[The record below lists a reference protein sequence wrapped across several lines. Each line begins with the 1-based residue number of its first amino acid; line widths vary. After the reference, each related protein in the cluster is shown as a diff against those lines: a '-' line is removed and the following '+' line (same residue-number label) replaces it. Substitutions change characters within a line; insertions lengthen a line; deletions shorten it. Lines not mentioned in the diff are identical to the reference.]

1 MAVNIVKYGN
11 LEIMVEG
18 MDEIQLAELVDFI
31 TEKVESMGLT
41 LVARSYMSSDDDED
55 LPVEDLSDAEE
66 PKPTQEG

>member
-18 MDEIQLAELVDFI
+18 MDETQLAELVDFI

-41 LVARSYMSSDDDED
+41 LVARSYISSDAAAED
-55 LPVEDLSDAEE
+55 LPDAEE

>member
-18 MDEIQLAELVDFI
+18 MDAIQLARLVDFI

-41 LVARSYMSSDDDED
+41 LVARSYISSDDDED
-55 LPVEDLSDAEE
+55 RPVEDLPDAEE